1 LPKVSKSGAINH
13 DIDVLVDKP
22 ITAPILIDKDESYKK
37 IYNDYLELSIAVQKH
52 PKSNVI
58 VIAPRRYHK
67 GFTLVQHYLE
77 NFLKKY
83 EIPITFI
90 DIFHAEGQ
98 WNMPDEFFYRENHP
112 YKYGYGELLHSGYH
126 FVDLLCYFENIN
138 NNLAGMSCEKIKL
151 ASVHTTPYDFLHQIN
166 QQAYRN
172 ILNSSYEKFYR
183 KSSLNQL
190 KKFGEVDLNAI
201 CQFIRGDA
209 VITTGVLNLLQT
221 SFSRRMQSSLPKDTY
236 KNNGR
241 VREEHIILQVGTLL
255 CVLIDSNQTGE
266 TKDIGC
272 NENFVIQF
280 FRNAGLIGG
289 QVYDKLE
296 ITDNT
301 KDIKLYQE
309 ARKEIILDWLEG
321 NRSATNLLDHR
332 ETEYFITKLYESI
345 TNQNKG
351 EMSFIQYQVK

>member
-1 LPKVSKSGAINH
+1 
-13 DIDVLVDKP
+13 
-22 ITAPILIDKDESYKK
+22 
-37 IYNDYLELSIAVQKH
+37 
-52 PKSNVI
+52 
-58 VIAPRRYHK
+58 
-67 GFTLVQHYLE
+67 
-77 NFLKKY
+77 
-83 EIPITFI
+83 
-90 DIFHAEGQ
+90 
-98 WNMPDEFFYRENHP
+98 M
-112 YKYGYGELLHSGYH
+112 
-126 FVDLLCYFENIN
+126 
-138 NNLAGMSCEKIKL
+138 
-151 ASVHTTPYDFLHQIN
+151 TTPYDFLHQIN

-241 VREEHIILQVGTLL
+241 VR
-255 CVLIDSNQTGE
+255 VLIDSNQTGE

-345 TNQNKG
+345 KNQNKG

>member
-1 LPKVSKSGAINH
+1 
-13 DIDVLVDKP
+13 
-22 ITAPILIDKDESYKK
+22 
-37 IYNDYLELSIAVQKH
+37 
-52 PKSNVI
+52 
-58 VIAPRRYHK
+58 
-67 GFTLVQHYLE
+67 
-77 NFLKKY
+77 
-83 EIPITFI
+83 
-90 DIFHAEGQ
+90 
-98 WNMPDEFFYRENHP
+98 
-112 YKYGYGELLHSGYH
+112 
-126 FVDLLCYFENIN
+126 
-138 NNLAGMSCEKIKL
+138 
-151 ASVHTTPYDFLHQIN
+151 
-166 QQAYRN
+166 
-172 ILNSSYEKFYR
+172 
-183 KSSLNQL
+183 
-190 KKFGEVDLNAI
+190 
-201 CQFIRGDA
+201 